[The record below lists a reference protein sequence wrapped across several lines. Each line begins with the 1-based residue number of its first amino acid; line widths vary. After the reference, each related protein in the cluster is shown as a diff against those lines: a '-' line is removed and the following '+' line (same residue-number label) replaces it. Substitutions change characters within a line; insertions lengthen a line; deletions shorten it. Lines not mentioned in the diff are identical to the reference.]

1 MPDRLAL
8 CSCRQVCLRA
18 CLFVHVYSLGF
29 VHDCNSRGSL
39 LVFLQISCINLDK
52 LCSSVY
58 LITLMGIVS
67 YPVQFKVC
75 TVPRDTKGEIPA
87 KLITFIC

>member
-1 MPDRLAL
+1 MPDQLAL
-8 CSCRQVCLRA
+8 RSCRQVCLRA
-18 CLFVHVYSLGF
+18 CLFVILTLVF
-29 VHDCNSRGSL
+29 VHDCNSRGFL

-58 LITLMGIVS
+58 LITLMGIVR

-75 TVPRDTKGEIPA
+75 TAPQDTKGEIPA
-87 KLITFIC
+87 ELITFLC